1 MNRST
6 YIPCCLAVLSGAL
19 LPLAF
24 APYHIWPLA
33 MVSPALLL
41 WLWQKTANPKSA
53 CAVGFCFG
61 LGFFGVGVSWVFV
74 SIHHYGNTSLP
85 LAVLITALFVMLLA
99 LFIALQGYVSKRF
112 FDPQWQ
118 PFQYLA
124 FPGLWIGFEWLRS
137 VILSG
142 FPWLYLGYAG
152 LDTPLEGYAP
162 LGSVYAISWIFA
174 LHSVALCILCS
185 GSRQRKIASGLLIL
199 LLWVGGAYLQKN
211 PFVKALAKSYRLSLV
226 QGNVKPFDKFTH
238 EDPIGSTEK
247 IYGTLTHAHWGDDLI
262 IWPEGA
268 IPLPLPYADAYLKHL
283 DEQARQHGSTLITGI
298 QVIDEA
304 GSDYNALIALGMG
317 QGLYYKVHL
326 VPFGDFLPF
335 DAWLRG
341 LIGFFDLPMS
351 SFKAGPKKQPLIHTP
366 TLLLNPLI
374 CYEIAFP
381 EQVRHTLQK
390 ADAIINVSEDGWFG
404 RSLGPHQHLQ
414 IARMRA
420 LETGRTVLR
429 ATTSG
434 LTAIID
440 PFGHIVAQAPPFEAT
455 VLSGTFQAMQGTTPW
470 IRWGLWPLV
479 LIVGLG
485 LVLSKALLDW
495 RGFVMLRG

>member
-1 MNRST
+1 MNRRAYT
-6 YIPCCLAVLSGAL
+6 PYCLAVLSGAL

-24 APYHIWPLA
+24 APYSIWPLA
-33 MVSPALLL
+33 MVSPALLF

-53 CAVGFCFG
+53 CALGFSFG
-61 LGFFGVGVSWVFV
+61 LGFFGTGVSWVFV

-85 LAVLITALFVMLLA
+85 LAVLITTLFVMVLA
-99 LFIALQGYVSKRF
+99 LFIAAQGYVSKRF
-112 FDPQWQ
+112 FDPRL
-118 PFQYLA
+118 PSLQYLA
-124 FPGLWIGFEWLRS
+124 FPGLWVGFEWLRS
-137 VILSG
+137 VVLSG

-152 LDTPLEGYAP
+152 LDTPLAGYGP
-162 LGSVYAISWIFA
+162 LGSVYTISWIFA
-174 LHSVALCILCS
+174 LHSVALRILCS
-185 GSRQRKIASGLLIL
+185 GSRQQKSAAACVIA
-199 LLWVGGAYLQKN
+199 LLWIGGATLQAH
-211 PFVKALAKSYRLSLV
+211 PFVEALPKTYGVSLV
-226 QGNVKPFDKFTH
+226 QGNVEPFDKFTR

-247 IYGTLTHAHWGDDLI
+247 IYGALTHTHWNDDLI

-268 IPLPLPYADAYLKHL
+268 IPLPLPYADAYVKHL
-283 DEQARQHGSTLITGI
+283 DEQARQHNATFISGI
-298 QVIDEA
+298 QVIDAA
-304 GSDYNALIALGMG
+304 GYDYNTLIALGLG
-317 QGLYYKVHL
+317 QGLYHKVHL

-351 SFKAGPKKQPLIHTP
+351 SFKAGPKNQPLIYTP
-366 TLLLNPLI
+366 TLRLNPLI

-381 EQVRHTLQK
+381 EQVRHTLRN

-440 PFGHIVAQAPPFEAT
+440 PFGHIVAQAPPFKAT
-455 VLSGTFQAMQGTTPW
+455 VLSGTFHAMRGTTPW
-470 IRWGLWPLV
+470 IRGGLWPLV

-485 LVLSKALLDW
+485 LCLSYGQQRCLKHIL
-495 RGFVMLRG
+495 

>member
-1 MNRST
+1 MNRSP
-6 YIPCCLAVLSGAL
+6 YKPYWLAVLSGTL

-53 CAVGFCFG
+53 CMLGFSFG

-85 LAVLITALFVMLLA
+85 LAVLITALFVVLLA
-99 LFIALQGYVSKRF
+99 LFIAAQGYITKRF
-112 FDPQWQ
+112 FDPTYQL
-118 PFQYLA
+118 FQYLA
-124 FPGLWIGFEWLRS
+124 FPGLWVGFEWLRS
-137 VILSG
+137 VVLSG

-152 LDTPLEGYAP
+152 LDTPLEGYGP
-162 LGSVYAISWIFA
+162 LGSVYAMSWIFA
-174 LHSVALCILCS
+174 LHSVALHMLCKGS
-185 GSRQRKIASGLLIL
+185 GRHKIASGLLIL
-199 LLWVGGAYLQKN
+199 LLWSFGTYLQKH
-211 PFVKALAKSYRLSLV
+211 PFVEALPTKYRVSLV
-226 QGNVKPFDKFTH
+226 QGNVEPFNKFTR

-247 IYGTLTHAHWGDDLI
+247 IYGALTHAHWNDDLI

-268 IPLPLPYADAYLKHL
+268 IPLPLPYADAYVKQL
-283 DEQARQHGSTLITGI
+283 DEQAHQHNATLISGI

-304 GSDYNALIALGMG
+304 GFDYNALIALGLG

-351 SFKAGPKKQPLIHTP
+351 SFKAGPKNQPLIHTP
-366 TLLLNPLI
+366 TLRLNPVI

-381 EQVRHTLQK
+381 EQVRHTLRH

-455 VLSGTFQAMQGTTPW
+455 VLSGTFQAMQGITPW
-470 IRWGLWPLV
+470 IKWGVWPLV
-479 LIVGLG
+479 LIVVLG
-485 LVLSKALLDW
+485 LVCHIFSVKQ
-495 RGFVMLRG
+495 RMFF

>member
-6 YIPCCLAVLSGAL
+6 YIPYCLALLFGAL

-24 APYHIWPLA
+24 APYSIWPLA

-41 WLWQKTANPKSA
+41 WLWEKTANPKSA
-53 CAVGFCFG
+53 CALGFCFG

-99 LFIALQGYVSKRF
+99 LFIAVQGYVNKRF
-112 FDPQWQ
+112 FDPRLQ

-124 FPGLWIGFEWLRS
+124 FPGLWVGFEWLRS
-137 VILSG
+137 VVLSG

-152 LDTPLEGYAP
+152 LDTPLEGYGP
-162 LGSVYAISWIFA
+162 LGSVYAISWVFA
-174 LHSVALCILCS
+174 LHSVALRRLCKGS
-185 GSRQRKIASGLLIL
+185 GPDKIASGLLIL
-199 LLWVGGAYLQKN
+199 LLWGGGAYLQKH
-211 PFVKALAKSYRLSLV
+211 PFVKALPKTYRVSLV
-226 QGNVKPFDKFTH
+226 QGNVEPFNKFTR

-247 IYGTLTHAHWGDDLI
+247 IYGTLTQAHWGDDLI

-283 DEQARQHGSTLITGI
+283 DEQARQHGSTLMTGI
-298 QVIDEA
+298 QVIDKA
-304 GSDYNALIALGMG
+304 GHDYNALIALGLG

-351 SFKAGPKKQPLIHTP
+351 SFKAGPKNQPLIHTQ
-366 TLLLNPLI
+366 TLALNPLI

-381 EQVRHTLQK
+381 EQVRHTLRNS
-390 ADAIINVSEDGWFG
+390 DAIVNISEDGWFG

-434 LTAIID
+434 FTAIID
-440 PFGHIVAQAPPFEAT
+440 PFGHIVAEAPPFEAT

-470 IRWGLWPLV
+470 IRWGLWPLL
-479 LIVGLG
+479 LIVSLG
-485 LVLSKALLDW
+485 LFCHIFSVKQ
-495 RGFVMLRG
+495 RMFF